1 MISPALK
8 KVFADFTTRWSR
20 SLMTLAGLVIGISA
34 VIGVA
39 SAFLILNDDLQEN
52 FVRTTPP
59 NVSAV
64 VGELTSDQ
72 VQRLA
77 GIPGVE
83 AVEERR
89 AILVRLEIRPDV
101 WFNTMLFVVED
112 FDDMRIAT
120 IDPET
125 GSWPAM
131 DGEVLI
137 ERDGRYY
144 INTQFG
150 EQMNFRFSDG
160 TERALTY
167 TGQVHDAGQPPTH
180 MERLIYGYITR
191 ATYDSWGLDN
201 QYTRLLMT
209 VTDEAQA
216 LPEPQSEAASM
227 HAAPEPDS
235 RAQYAADHLIPVMDF
250 MGKEFVTASVLDAEN
265 HPHKFQMVS
274 IMALLTGLM
283 LTAMTLCAAL
293 TINLIDSI
301 LPAEIRNIGVMK
313 AIGGR
318 HGQILRPYLLGMG
331 ALGGLAAMIGLSFA
345 LNFGR
350 GLADIAARMINFNI
364 LTETDP
370 IWLAPSMVAL
380 GMVIPV
386 LLTWWRVDQ
395 AIRKPV
401 RVALQNDAHLQ
412 TGSSQLH
419 FTRTIGWIP
428 LVPRMAL
435 RNLFRSPRRTG
446 LTVMMVVVG
455 IISFLM
461 AANIR
466 SSLLDTVDA
475 VDRTQL
481 ASVVARTRT
490 PVDTDAMDQ
499 WLTRYDEIESV
510 EYWTT
515 RMSEMLEIGESVGR
529 NQAINFVPEDMA
541 ILVPDM
547 MEGEWLSADRQSGI
561 VISTLMHIDEGMEVG
576 DVMDIKVG
584 GERTSVTVIG
594 VVKEFGGGAVY
605 GTEALASTL
614 GLDTE
619 ASNAILIRLRD
630 RSMLTQIRFGR
641 ALETAMLAA
650 DWSVFAV
657 STNSDLEA
665 VISGHLD
672 IIARAL
678 EVVAVVMLAVC
689 ALGLA
694 SSTSV
699 SVIERTREIGV
710 LKAIGGR
717 GGAIRG
723 IFLWEAVFVALIG
736 WGIATVLAPIP
747 SEIVS
752 TNFGIVMV
760 QYPFNYKAEIW
771 SIPMAACI
779 ALIIAILA
787 SILPAQAAARHSVRE
802 AIQSV

>member
-1 MISPALK
+1 
-8 KVFADFTTRWSR
+8 
-20 SLMTLAGLVIGISA
+20 
-34 VIGVA
+34 
-39 SAFLILNDDLQEN
+39 
-52 FVRTTPP
+52 
-59 NVSAV
+59 
-64 VGELTSDQ
+64 
-72 VQRLA
+72 
-77 GIPGVE
+77 
-83 AVEERR
+83 
-89 AILVRLEIRPDV
+89 
-101 WFNTMLFVVED
+101 
-112 FDDMRIAT
+112 
-120 IDPET
+120 
-125 GSWPAM
+125 
-131 DGEVLI
+131 
-137 ERDGRYY
+137 
-144 INTQFG
+144 
-150 EQMNFRFSDG
+150 
-160 TERALTY
+160 
-167 TGQVHDAGQPPTH
+167 
-180 MERLIYGYITR
+180 
-191 ATYDSWGLDN
+191 
-201 QYTRLLMT
+201 
-209 VTDEAQA
+209 
-216 LPEPQSEAASM
+216 
-227 HAAPEPDS
+227 
-235 RAQYAADHLIPVMDF
+235 
-250 MGKEFVTASVLDAEN
+250 
-265 HPHKFQMVS
+265 
-274 IMALLTGLM
+274 
-283 LTAMTLCAAL
+283 
-293 TINLIDSI
+293 
-301 LPAEIRNIGVMK
+301 
-313 AIGGR
+313 
-318 HGQILRPYLLGMG
+318 
-331 ALGGLAAMIGLSFA
+331 
-345 LNFGR
+345 
-350 GLADIAARMINFNI
+350 
-364 LTETDP
+364 
-370 IWLAPSMVAL
+370 
-380 GMVIPV
+380 
-386 LLTWWRVDQ
+386 
-395 AIRKPV
+395 
-401 RVALQNDAHLQ
+401 
-412 TGSSQLH
+412 
-419 FTRTIGWIP
+419 
-428 LVPRMAL
+428 
-435 RNLFRSPRRTG
+435 
-446 LTVMMVVVG
+446 
-455 IISFLM
+455 M

-541 ILVPDM
+541 MLVPDM
-547 MEGEWLSADRQSGI
+547 MEGEWLSADRPSGI

-641 ALETAMLAA
+641 ALETAMLAD

-723 IFLWEAVFVALIG
+723 IFLWEAVFFALIG